1 MHRQSKDVV
10 IRTGIEARIRRAIR
24 IKSCD
29 VVAHSRAA
37 AAEGRESSSDQNL
50 AVRLNGQRIDFT
62 IGTGIKRGV
71 ERPIGIQPR
80 DAVARSPAGTAAAES
95 RKTSS
100 NQYFPICL

>member
-10 IRTGIEARIRRAIR
+10 IRTGIEAGIRRAIR

-37 AAEGRESSSDQNL
+37 AEGRESSSDQNL
-50 AVRLNGQRIDFT
+50 AVRLNRQRIDFT

-80 DAVARSPAGTAAAES
+80 DAVARCPARTAAAES